1 MEEKKYIGIGPS
13 AHSFNGNQ
21 RQWNIKS
28 NSKYIEK
35 IKKMEKYFEIENISK
50 IEKYNEYI
58 LTSLR
63 TIWGVNHDYIK
74 STFDE
79 KINLNFKNSV
89 KKWLDTKNVI
99 NKNGHYNLT
108 NKGMIIADAISSDL
122 FFVQD
127 S

>member
-1 MEEKKYIGIGPS
+1 MGG
-13 AHSFNGNQ
+13 
-21 RQWNIKS
+21 
-28 NSKYIEK
+28 
-35 IKKMEKYFEIENISK
+35 
-50 IEKYNEYI
+50 
-58 LTSLR
+58 
-63 TIWGVNHDYIK
+63 NHDYIK
-74 STFDE
+74 SNFDE